1 MAFCKLCGMHSSDSL
16 IIGCAFA
23 LSSTAIVLQVLQES
37 GMQSNQVGRLSV
49 AVLLMQDFT
58 VDYLFLCIKIHLLYS
73 LAKEKIQHI
82 SFCQYQVLSKLL
94 SAISPILTKRKL
106 KLILQC
112 MPA

>member
-1 MAFCKLCGMHSSDSL
+1 MIVKYRGMHSSDSL

-58 VDYLFLCIKIHLLYS
+58 VVPK
-73 LAKEKIQHI
+73 
-82 SFCQYQVLSKLL
+82 LSQ
-94 SAISPILTKRKL
+94 SIYR
-106 KLILQC
+106 
-112 MPA
+112 